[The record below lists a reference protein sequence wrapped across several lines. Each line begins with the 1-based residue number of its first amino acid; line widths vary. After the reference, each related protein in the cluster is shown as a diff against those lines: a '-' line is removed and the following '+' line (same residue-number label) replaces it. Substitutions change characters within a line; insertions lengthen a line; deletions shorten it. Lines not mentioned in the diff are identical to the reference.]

1 MPCCLKAQ
9 PPPRRPPCTEKKG
22 TLAAWHML
30 GYLRTHKLYS
40 AIMAVFH
47 ENELETAGMLSSA
60 QSLTANITA
69 TGFCPHSPGPAPN
82 RAHLLQA
89 PARLC
94 WGLIAASLY
103 TCTCPL
109 LVLSL
114 CGPLPSP
121 LGVPPVLLPPSQG
134 HARTPSPTVNPRPR
148 RRAPPLL

>member
-40 AIMAVFH
+40 AIMTVFH

-103 TCTCPL
+103 TCPL

-121 LGVPPVLLPPSQG
+121 LGVPPVLPPPSQG